1 MSTDTIIV
9 EYKVELDGLKTQ
21 MKSLE
26 DSMKK
31 AENQAKQTAENTTKH
46 FEKASSGIK
55 EAGKEILAALGI
67 AFGVEKVVEFGKE
80 SVKAFVEAE
89 ANANKLKFAVTKIS
103 GETETAFRKLME
115 QSEKMQKSTVF
126 SDDSVQQAQT
136 MLLTLGLNSK
146 QVEEL
151 TPKIA
156 DLASA
161 TGQDL
166 AGATQQVIQGINGQ
180 TRGLKAVGISFD
192 ATTDKTKNLSL
203 ITEKLTK
210 FQGASGEAL
219 LTTAGKA
226 KRFDNALDDIKEN
239 VGQFIV
245 GQGNLLL
252 DFFDSLSEG
261 FDTVAQRTA
270 KGILAE
276 SFKKQNDK
284 IIEEAQKSESERVR
298 LVKESDAKIVEI
310 SKNGLKEQDL
320 NKKNFLLV
328 QLKNEQQLNAEL
340 KKLNQERNNLGAD
353 PALAAEAKKAADDRA
368 QEIKD
373 NAEAGIAAWQ
383 ALSDEINQISAD
395 MWAMNGK
402 IQYDGIKEWEK
413 LIQQQ
418 SDDYKK
424 QADEQSK
431 INKEKNDKIL
441 ADNKQRAE
449 DNLKIEQK
457 SFETVSSLLNS
468 VGELQSRKY
477 DNQLDESQ
485 LVHDAAITNLDDE
498 LKKKKISQDQY
509 DREKLKADKKLEAEQ
524 KEIKKRAFETNKEI
538 TLLQAIM
545 STAQATIA
553 ALGTVPYTP
562 ANIALA
568 ALTAAAGAAQIAVI
582 ASQKPPK
589 FEKGGRV
596 KGERH
601 YAGGTH
607 IEAEKDEWIIKRDE
621 AIKHD
626 KLLSAIN
633 KGQAEGY
640 IYNQFVAPALRM
652 QMKKV
657 AEQKERSF
665 ASNLANSMMFNF
677 KDENLLDSLKQSRRN
692 DKENTLFLAKTIEN
706 NRVNP
711 RQW

>member
-1 MSTDTIIV
+1 MATNTIIV

-353 PALAAEAKKAADDRA
+353 PAIGEAAKKAAADA
-368 QEIKD
+368 KKTLQE
-373 NAEAGIAAWQ
+373 NAEAGAAAWQ
-383 ALSDEINQISAD
+383 ALSDEIDQISAD
-395 MWAMNGK
+395 MWTQVGKDQRDAEKELEKNAKDGAEAWQQMSDEIDGISKKSKEQRIKDEEDRSKAVLQIEKDTASAVISIVSSIGTISKNVSDAK
-402 IQYDGIKEWEK
+402 IQASEDAKNEAIKNLDYELSQKEITQKQYDVKKAAIEEDARKKQSDLKKKEWER
-413 LIQQQ
+413 
-418 SDDYKK
+418 
-424 QADEQSK
+424 E
-431 INKEKNDKIL
+431 
-441 ADNKQRAE
+441 
-449 DNLKIEQK
+449 K
-457 SFETVSSLLNS
+457 SFALA
-468 VGELQSRKY
+468 Q
-477 DNQLDESQ
+477 
-485 LVHDAAITNLDDE
+485 AAI
-498 LKKKKISQDQY
+498 
-509 DREKLKADKKLEAEQ
+509 KLALGIASALEGDPYTVLA
-524 KEIKKRAFETNKEI
+524 RVA
-538 TLLQAIM
+538 
-545 STAQATIA
+545 IA
-553 ALGTVPYTP
+553 AG
-562 ANIALA
+562 I
-568 ALTAAAGAAQIAVI
+568 GAAEIAAI
-582 ASQKPPK
+582 ASAPTPQ
-589 FEKGGRV
+589 FEKGGKV
-596 KGERH
+596 GGKRH
-601 YAGGTH
+601 SAGGTV

-677 KDENLLDSLKQSRRN
+677 KDENLLDSLKQSRRS
-692 DKENTLFLAKTIEN
+692 DKENILYLAKIIEKKRN
-706 NRVNP
+706 NIRDVA
-711 RQW
+711 